1 MAGAVAKWEENSLD
15 AHMPVPS
22 RAEVL
27 ARYHRLR
34 EISRHHHCEAMNFLS
49 PDAVLNHARRLGLAS
64 GRTFLLD
71 DFSDMTYPLDLAIH
85 TAAAGRT
92 RAIDRYARSVS
103 LAPGSDEAVVL
114 QAMRNAKFALIRVLR
129 RHETAGLIV
138 ADLFRRSEVW
148 LVDEGMERSFS
159 EGGLMATRLYR
170 PDSFSMTAG
179 VGVLFDAELLEDV
192 ICEVPQLTRKRPEEA
207 VDDRRF
213 AEAAYRLA
221 LESGLTEHLVYEDPV
236 AQAG

>member
-1 MAGAVAKWEENSLD
+1 V
-15 AHMPVPS
+15 
-22 RAEVL
+22 
-27 ARYHRLR
+27 
-34 EISRHHHCEAMNFLS
+34 
-49 PDAVLNHARRLGLAS
+49 
-64 GRTFLLD
+64 
-71 DFSDMTYPLDLAIH
+71 
-85 TAAAGRT
+85 
-92 RAIDRYARSVS
+92 
-103 LAPGSDEAVVL
+103 PGSDEAVVL

>member
-1 MAGAVAKWEENSLD
+1 MASAVARRDENTLD
-15 AHMPVPS
+15 ADMPMPS

-27 ARYHRLR
+27 ARYRHLR
-34 EISRHHHCEAMNFLS
+34 EVSKQHHCEAMNFLS
-49 PDAVLNHARRLGLAS
+49 DDAVLHHARRLGLAS

-103 LAPGSDEAVVL
+103 LVPGSDEAVVL
-114 QAMRNAKFALIRVLR
+114 QAMRNARFALIRVLR
-129 RHETAGLIV
+129 RHETAGLII
-138 ADLFRRSEVW
+138 ADLFRRNEVW

-159 EGGLMATRLYR
+159 EGRLMATRLYT

-179 VGVLFDAELLEDV
+179 VGVLFDVELLEDL
-192 ICEVPQLTRKRPEEA
+192 ICEVPQLTRKRPEAA

-213 AEAAYRLA
+213 AEAVYRLA
-221 LESGLTEHLVYEDPV
+221 LERGLTEQLVYADPV
-236 AQAG
+236 AEAG